1 MEKHTA
7 VVTPSPALPPEIVDK
22 IAIGGDL
29 ADVQDLLE
37 HHSEGLTLDAYE
49 VIKQR
54 LKDRKAAKK
63 EERRVERRG

>member
-1 MEKHTA
+1 VEEHTA
-7 VVTPSPALPPEIVDK
+7 VVTASPALPPEIVDR
-22 IAIGGDL
+22 IVIGGDL

-37 HHSEGLTLDAYE
+37 HHREGLTLDAYE

-63 EERRVERRG
+63 EERRVARRG